1 MQAISGEE
9 TNGGAFSKDEIAFIY
24 DSYAALVADFLA
36 DYAAKYGEDGQEYRS
51 AAEAE
56 KLNNQ
61 VTDDKSSYFEG
72 GLYIQPVLTYKISE
86 HFRLET
92 ALNFLGFN
100 LSGTTSKTITD
111 DKGNWRKSNTCDFGL
126 NINSE
131 NVAQIGYITIGWV
144 YAF

>member
-1 MQAISGEE
+1 MRCKIRHIFA
-9 TNGGAFSKDEIAFIY
+9 NSKTFGR
-24 DSYAALVADFLA
+24 FF
-36 DYAAKYGEDGQEYRS
+36 K
-51 AAEAE
+51 E
-56 KLNNQ
+56 KHLRR
-61 VTDDKSSYFEG
+61 
-72 GLYIQPVLTYKISE
+72 QPVLTYKISE

-131 NVAQIGYITIGWV
+131 NVAQIGYITIGCV